1 MAKTYRPYVPEQD
14 LLLPPSLRDWL
25 PEGHLAYFVNDL
37 VDQANT
43 PALFLSGKGDIARD
57 FTPSSMEPTIP
68 GTVALKL
75 VPRRSEPEYEFLV
88 VALDPATFQI
98 RALTTR
104 DHQGGESTLTF
115 SNMKEN
121 RNLSDKDFVFSVPRG
136 VTVVADAAR

>member
-1 MAKTYRPYVPEQD
+1 
-14 LLLPPSLRDWL
+14 
-25 PEGHLAYFVNDL
+25 
-37 VDQANT
+37 VD
-43 PALFLSGKGDIARD
+43 PA
-57 FTPSSMEPTIP
+57 IP

-75 VPRRSEPEYEFLV
+75 VPRRSEPEYEFLI
-88 VALDPATFQI
+88 VALDPSSLQI

-121 RNLSDKDFVFSVPRG
+121 RNLPDKDFVFTVPRG